1 MLPSTFVRDLVALS
15 NHMKLVLFVCKE
27 VLILYERIANVASA
41 SMFKYLINKNYY
53 FCILIANADS
63 NCQ

>member
-15 NHMKLVLFVCKE
+15 NHMQLVLFVCKE

-41 SMFKYLINKNYY
+41 SMFKYLINKTTI
-53 FCILIANADS
+53 FAF
-63 NCQ
+63 